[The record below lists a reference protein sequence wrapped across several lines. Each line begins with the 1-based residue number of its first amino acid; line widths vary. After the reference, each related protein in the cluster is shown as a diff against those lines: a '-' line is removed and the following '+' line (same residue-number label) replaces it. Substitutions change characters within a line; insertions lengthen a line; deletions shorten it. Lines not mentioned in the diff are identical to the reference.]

1 MLPLLDASDDSGRES
16 LSLSLLHAL
25 DGTVGVLKRYL
36 SSQLFHSEKYAPKE
50 WKPKRLEQILECSQF
65 KIVKNHPETNEW
77 IRQMWSII
85 QWNIMQSE
93 KRMKL

>member
-77 IRQMWSII
+77 ISQMWSII